1 MRSEHLNYLACPAC
15 QGELTLRGEHPP
27 GAQVEQGDIDC
38 RRCAATYPLVRGI
51 PRFVPG
57 QGYTGSFGH
66 QWLIHARTQFDSHTG
81 ARHSEER
88 FFAETGWPRRLE
100 GETILEV
107 GCGAGRFTEQAL
119 KTGAMVVSL
128 DYSAAVEANYA
139 AHRDRPDL
147 LVIQADL
154 YRPPLR
160 PGSFSRL
167 FCFGVLQHT
176 PDPER
181 AFRSLPPLLEPGGR
195 LAVDVYRAPENLR
208 NRLFAT
214 KYWAR
219 HVTKRIPAERLYP
232 AVRRYVELMWPVSGV
247 INRVAGNWVNWLLLV
262 QDYRGMYDLPEED
275 LKEWAILDSFD
286 ALSPR
291 YDQPQ
296 SLETVRRWFAE
307 AGLDEVDVRYGYNG
321 IEGRGLKR

>member
-1 MRSEHLNYLACPAC
+1 MRSEHLHLLACPEC
-15 QGELTLRGEHPP
+15 QGSLALRGDPQP
-27 GAQVEQGDIDC
+27 GPIAEGSLA
-38 RRCAATYPLVRGI
+38 CATCGSTWPIVGGI
-51 PRFVPG
+51 PRFVPSE
-57 QGYTGSFGH
+57 GYAGSFGH
-66 QWLIHARTQFDSHTG
+66 QWTVHARTQFDSHTG

-88 FFAETGWPRRLE
+88 FFRETGWPRELP
-100 GETILEV
+100 GEVILEV

-128 DYSAAVEANYA
+128 DYSVAVEANYA
-139 AHRDRPDL
+139 AHGDRPDL
-147 LVIQADL
+147 LLLQADL
-154 YRPPLR
+154 YRLPLR
-160 PGSFSRL
+160 PGTFDRL

-176 PDPER
+176 PDVER
-181 AFRSLPPLLEPGGR
+181 SFRTLPPLLKPGGR

-219 HVTKRIPAERLYP
+219 HITKRIPPQRLYP
-232 AVRRYVELMWPVSGV
+232 AVRRYVETMWPLSRV

-262 QDYRGMYDLPEED
+262 QDYRGMYDLPEEL

-296 SLETVRRWFAE
+296 SLETVQRWFAE
-307 AGLDEVDVRYGYNG
+307 AGLAEADVRYGYNG
-321 IEGRGLKR
+321 IEGRGTRR